1 MEKNEDFVGFSL
13 EAGKYQTLLTEKYK
27 NRKTWSAPNPKE
39 ILSHIPGT
47 IVDILVHE
55 GQALKKGDLLL
66 IHEAMKMQNRVVMP
80 FDGVIAKINVSVGEK
95 IAKNIVMIELQ

>member
-27 NRKTWSAPNPKE
+27 NRKTWIAPNPKE

-47 IVDILVHE
+47 IVDILVQE
-55 GQALKKGDLLL
+55 GQTLKKGDLLL
-66 IHEAMKMQNRVVMP
+66 IHEAMKMQNQVVMP